1 MKPIL
6 PFLLIA
12 CLQPCLSKELP
23 SAIRITPGP
32 VNGITIRV
40 GDQSLAINSS
50 GGAACDALLLTHS
63 RRDIIRTARDA
74 GAKEVYGG
82 GKTVAIL
89 RGAEDFWLN
98 WWEKRFDYYQQQV
111 TQLPTENWLEVREL
125 PENTLEWNGLSIRIL
140 PTPGFTRDAVT
151 FVSEIDG
158 SRIAFVGDLLLE
170 GGKVRDLYSFQ
181 NEIREAKI
189 GGYHGHLGRLHV
201 WLRSLEALRAEK
213 PDFLIPSRG
222 AVIAAPDS
230 DISKAIQSAREIYK
244 NYLSTNALHWYF
256 GEDRMNT
263 CAELVLGE
271 NHGVSSM
278 PLAEHIELPEWCQHM
293 GTTKLLVSKS
303 GKGFALDVGGANAL
317 KTLQTAQSDG
327 LISGLDGIFATH
339 THNDHTAAIA
349 EAAKHFQSPVYALP
363 EVADVLHNP
372 GRWFLPGVS
381 PNRVESVH
389 PVKDGETMQWEEFTF
404 TFRFYPG
411 QMYNHGALL
420 VEKEGHDP
428 VFFIGDSFSPSGI
441 DDYCMMN
448 RNLMRDDTGYA
459 LCFRIL
465 DGLPATTWLVN
476 QHIPHLFR
484 FTGEEREFLLTTYQK
499 RARLI
504 EEFVASDD
512 LNYAIDEQWASFY
525 PYGQTAN
532 PGSTV
537 ATEVQVWNH
546 STVDREFTVK
556 LSHPMMDLPG
566 PKTLSIPARNRG
578 TVSFEI
584 EIPETRGHQYVITA
598 DLIRGDGVEETAF
611 CETLIRVGSPTAS
624 KEETN
629 AE

>member
-1 MKPIL
+1 MKSIL
-6 PFLLIA
+6 SVLLLA
-12 CLQPCLSKELP
+12 CLHPCLAKELP
-23 SAIRITPGP
+23 SSIRLTPGP
-32 VNGITIRV
+32 INEITLQV
-40 GDQSLAINSS
+40 GDKSLAINSS
-50 GGAACDALLLTHS
+50 GAAPCDTLLLTHG
-63 RRDIIRTARDA
+63 RRDIIRAARA
-74 GAKEVYGG
+74 SGAQHIYGG
-82 GKTVAIL
+82 EKTLSVL
-89 RGAEDFWLN
+89 RGAEEFWMN
-98 WWEKRFDYYQQQV
+98 WWEDRFDYYQQQV
-111 TQLPTENWLEVREL
+111 TQLPTQNWPEVQEL

-140 PTPGFTRDAVT
+140 PSPGFTRDAVT
-151 FVSEIDG
+151 FVTEVEG
-158 SRIAFVGDLLLE
+158 SKVAFVGDLLLE

-201 WLRSLEALRAEK
+201 WLKSLETVRAEK

-222 AVIAAPDS
+222 PVSTSPDT
-230 DISKAIQSAREIYK
+230 DIGTAIRSARSIYK

-256 GEDRMNT
+256 GEERMNT

-271 NHGVSSM
+271 NHGVRSM
-278 PLAEHIELPEWCQHM
+278 PLAEHIDLPEWCQHM

-303 GKGFALDVGGANAL
+303 GKGFALDVGGASAL
-317 KTLQTAQSDG
+317 KTLQTAESDG
-327 LISGLDGIFATH
+327 LITGLDGIFATH

-349 EAAKHFQSPVYALP
+349 DAAKHFHCPVHALP
-363 EVADVLHNP
+363 EVADVLQNP

-448 RNLMRDDTGYA
+448 RNLMRDDTGFS

-465 DGLPATTWLVN
+465 DELPGTTWLVN

-484 FTGEEREFLLTTYQK
+484 FTREERKFLLTSYQK

-504 EEFVASDD
+504 QEFVAWDD

-532 PGSTV
+532 AGSTV
-537 ATEVQVWNH
+537 ATEVQIWNH

-556 LSHPMMDLPG
+556 LAHPMMSLPE
-566 PKTLSIPARNRG
+566 PKTQFIPARKKG
-578 TVSFEI
+578 TVSFDI
-584 EIPETRGHQYVITA
+584 EVPKTKDRQYVITA
-598 DLIRGDGVEETAF
+598 DLIRNDGVEESAF
-611 CETLIRVGSPTAS
+611 CETLIRVGAPVFETAA
-624 KEETN
+624 KD